1 MKLEVKIS
9 HKKVDYNKAVQLLEK
24 RVNEV
29 IEGKKPELLWILEHN
44 SIYTGGTSYKKE
56 DILNKNILVVKTSR
70 GGKIT
75 YHGPG
80 QKIIY
85 FVLNLNK
92 RKRDI
97 RLLITKIEDCI
108 LTNELKETFK
118 QFLNQKELP
127 NLLLSGTAGTGNTT
141 VARALCEELG
151 ADYIIINGSDE
162 GRQIDTLR
170 HKIKNFASTVSL
182 TETAGHKVV
191 IVDEADYMNA
201 DSVQPALRNFIET
214 FYKNCRFIFTCNF
227 KNKIIPALHSRCTVI
242 DFRIANGQKV
252 KTATSFL
259 DRLCDI
265 LK

>member
-56 DILNKNILVVKTSR
+56 DILNKNIFVVKTSR

-108 LTNELKETFK
+108 IQILNNYNIKSFPDRKQIGIWIKDKKSIKKIAAIGIRVRKWIAYHGFSINVYNNLKFYE
-118 QFLNQKELP
+118 
-127 NLLLSGTAGTGNTT
+127 SIIHCGIIDRG
-141 VARALCEELG
+141 
-151 ADYIIINGSDE
+151 IINIKSINKKNYKD
-162 GRQIDTLR
+162 IN
-170 HKIKNFASTVSL
+170 KVIIKNFN
-182 TETAGHKVV
+182 
-191 IVDEADYMNA
+191 Y
-201 DSVQPALRNFIET
+201 F
-214 FYKNCRFIFTCNF
+214 F
-227 KNKIIPALHSRCTVI
+227 K
-242 DFRIANGQKV
+242 
-252 KTATSFL
+252 
-259 DRLCDI
+259 
-265 LK
+265 

>member
-9 HKKVDYNKAVQLLEK
+9 HKKVDYNKAIQLLEK

-56 DILNKNILVVKTSR
+56 DILNKNIFVVKTSR

-108 LTNELKETFK
+108 IQILNNYNIKSFPDRKQIGIWIKDKKSIKKIAAIGIKVRKWVAYHGFSINVSNDLK
-118 QFLNQKELP
+118 
-127 NLLLSGTAGTGNTT
+127 
-141 VARALCEELG
+141 
-151 ADYIIINGSDE
+151 
-162 GRQIDTLR
+162 
-170 HKIKNFASTVSL
+170 
-182 TETAGHKVV
+182 
-191 IVDEADYMNA
+191 
-201 DSVQPALRNFIET
+201 
-214 FYKNCRFIFTCNF
+214 FYKNIVPCGINDRGVTNIKSIKKRKYKNINKVIIENFNYIFN
-227 KNKIIPALHSRCTVI
+227 
-242 DFRIANGQKV
+242 
-252 KTATSFL
+252 
-259 DRLCDI
+259 
-265 LK
+265 

>member
-1 MKLEVKIS
+1 MRLEVKIS

-56 DILNKNILVVKTSR
+56 DILNNNIFVVKTSR

-108 LTNELKETFK
+108 IQILNNYNIKSFPDRKQIGVWIKDKKGIKKIAAIGIKVRKWVAYHGFSINVSNSLKFYESII
-118 QFLNQKELP
+118 P
-127 NLLLSGTAGTGNTT
+127 CGIIDRG
-141 VARALCEELG
+141 
-151 ADYIIINGSDE
+151 IINIKSINKKNYKDIN
-162 GRQIDTLR
+162 QVI
-170 HKIKNFASTVSL
+170 IKNFN
-182 TETAGHKVV
+182 
-191 IVDEADYMNA
+191 Y
-201 DSVQPALRNFIET
+201 F
-214 FYKNCRFIFTCNF
+214 F
-227 KNKIIPALHSRCTVI
+227 K
-242 DFRIANGQKV
+242 
-252 KTATSFL
+252 
-259 DRLCDI
+259 
-265 LK
+265 